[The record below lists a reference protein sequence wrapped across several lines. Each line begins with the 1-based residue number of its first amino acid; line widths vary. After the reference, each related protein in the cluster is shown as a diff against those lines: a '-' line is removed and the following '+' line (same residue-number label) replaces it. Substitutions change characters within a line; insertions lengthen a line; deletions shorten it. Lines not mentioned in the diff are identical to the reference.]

1 MQTKSE
7 IMSANLSSL
16 NFFEQTVE
24 EKGVWIE
31 PCKHRFTAFH
41 MDVSFSFVI
50 LTLCLNG
57 TARALYDQREMEHHK
72 NDLALLLPGHVMRPL
87 ECSEDYT
94 YARIAISRAMIERLR
109 PQLFSHDY
117 MKYGTSPVFSLTD
130 EQAKRLLQVLEHMAF
145 TAAHSE
151 LEMTHRN
158 HILLAQMVVGYE
170 YINYYRKEQD
180 RLLPP
185 DNNAGIFSR
194 FCDLVV
200 EHYRESKE
208 IQYYASLLDLHPK
221 YLSRVVRTATNG
233 VTPGQWIERYVV
245 AQAKRLIVANPELS
259 LKEIAYELGFSEP
272 TSFYRYFK
280 RVTGLTAN
288 EFRHK

>member
-1 MQTKSE
+1 MIGE
-7 IMSANLSSL
+7 
-16 NFFEQTVE
+16 FEKIVE

-31 PCKHRFTAFH
+31 PCKQRFTAFNT
-41 MDVSFSFVI
+41 DVSFSFVI
-50 LTLCLNG
+50 LTLCLSG
-57 TARALYDQREMEHHK
+57 TARALYDQREMTHRK

-94 YARIAISRAMIERLR
+94 YARIAISKGMIERLR

-117 MKYGTSPVFSLTD
+117 MKYSTSPVFSLTD

-158 HILLAQMVVGYE
+158 HILLAQMAVGYE

-200 EHYRESKE
+200 EHYHESKE

-233 VTPGQWIERYVV
+233 VTPGQWIDRYVV

-280 RVTGLTAN
+280 RVTGLTAK
-288 EFRHK
+288 EYRHK

>member
-1 MQTKSE
+1 MIGE
-7 IMSANLSSL
+7 
-16 NFFEQTVE
+16 FEKIVE

-31 PCKHRFTAFH
+31 PCKHRFTAFNT
-41 MDVSFSFVI
+41 DVSFSFVI
-50 LTLCLNG
+50 MTLCLNG
-57 TARALYDQREMEHHK
+57 TARALYDQREMTHRK

-158 HILLAQMVVGYE
+158 HILLAQMAVGYE

-200 EHYRESKE
+200 EHYHESKE

-233 VTPGQWIERYVV
+233 VTPGQWIDRYVV

-259 LKEIAYELGFSEP
+259 LKQIAFELGFSEP
-272 TSFYRYFK
+272 TSFYRFFK

>member
-1 MQTKSE
+1 MIGE
-7 IMSANLSSL
+7 
-16 NFFEQTVE
+16 FEKIVE

-31 PCKHRFTAFH
+31 PCKHRFTAFNT
-41 MDVSFSFVI
+41 DVSFSFVI
-50 LTLCLNG
+50 MTLCLSG
-57 TARALYDQREMEHHK
+57 TARALYDQREMTHRK

-200 EHYRESKE
+200 EHYHESKE

-233 VTPGQWIERYVV
+233 VTPGQWIDRYVV

-259 LKEIAYELGFSEP
+259 LKQIAFELGFSEP

-280 RVTGLTAN
+280 RVTGLTAK
-288 EFRHK
+288 EYRHK

>member
-1 MQTKSE
+1 MIGE
-7 IMSANLSSL
+7 
-16 NFFEQTVE
+16 FEKIVE

-31 PCKHRFTAFH
+31 PCKHRFTAFNT
-41 MDVSFSFVI
+41 DVSFSFVI
-50 LTLCLNG
+50 MTLCLSG
-57 TARALYDQREMEHHK
+57 TARALYDQREMTHRK

-158 HILLAQMVVGYE
+158 HILLAQMAVGYE

-200 EHYRESKE
+200 EHYHESKE

-233 VTPGQWIERYVV
+233 VTPGQWIDRYVV

-259 LKEIAYELGFSEP
+259 LKQIAFELGFSEP

-280 RVTGLTAN
+280 RVTGLTAK
-288 EFRHK
+288 EYRHK

>member
-1 MQTKSE
+1 MIGE
-7 IMSANLSSL
+7 
-16 NFFEQTVE
+16 FEKIVE

-31 PCKHRFTAFH
+31 PCKHRFTAFNT
-41 MDVSFSFVI
+41 DVSFSFVI
-50 LTLCLNG
+50 MTLCLSG
-57 TARALYDQREMEHHK
+57 TARALYDQREMTHRK

-200 EHYRESKE
+200 EHYHESKE

-233 VTPGQWIERYVV
+233 VTPGQWIDRYVV
-245 AQAKRLIVANPELS
+245 AQAKRLMATNPELS
-259 LKEIAYELGFSEP
+259 LKQIAFELGFSEP

-280 RVTGLTAN
+280 RVTGLTAK
-288 EFRHK
+288 EYRHK

>member
-1 MQTKSE
+1 
-7 IMSANLSSL
+7 MSANQSSL
-16 NFFEQTVE
+16 KFFEQTVE
-24 EKGVWIE
+24 EKGVRSDT
-31 PCKHRFTAFH
+31 CQKRFTAFH
-41 MDVSFSFVI
+41 LDMSFPFVI
-50 LTLCLNG
+50 MTLCLSG
-57 TARALYDQREMEHHK
+57 TARALYDQREMTNRK

-158 HILLAQMVVGYE
+158 HILLAQMAVGYE

-200 EHYRESKE
+200 EHYHESKE

-233 VTPGQWIERYVV
+233 VTPGQWIDRYVV

-259 LKEIAYELGFSEP
+259 LKDIAYDLGFSEP

-280 RVTGLTAN
+280 RVTGLTAK
-288 EFRHK
+288 EYRHK

>member
-1 MQTKSE
+1 MIGE
-7 IMSANLSSL
+7 
-16 NFFEQTVE
+16 FEKIVE

-31 PCKHRFTAFH
+31 PCKHRFTAFNI
-41 MDVSFSFVI
+41 DVSFSFVI
-50 LTLCLNG
+50 LTLCLSG
-57 TARALYDQREMEHHK
+57 TARALYDQREMTHHK

-200 EHYRESKE
+200 EHYHESKE

-233 VTPGQWIERYVV
+233 VTPGQWIDRYVV
-245 AQAKRLIVANPELS
+245 AQAKRLMATNPELS
-259 LKEIAYELGFSEP
+259 LKQIAFELGFSEP

>member
-1 MQTKSE
+1 MIGE
-7 IMSANLSSL
+7 
-16 NFFEQTVE
+16 FEKIVE

-31 PCKHRFTAFH
+31 PCKQRFTAFH
-41 MDVSFSFVI
+41 VDVSFSFVI
-50 LTLCLNG
+50 MTLCLSG
-57 TARALYDQREMEHHK
+57 TARALYDQREMTHRK

-117 MKYGTSPVFSLTD
+117 MKYSTSPVFSLTD

-158 HILLAQMVVGYE
+158 HILLAQMAVGYE

-200 EHYRESKE
+200 EHYHESKE

-233 VTPGQWIERYVV
+233 VTPGQWIDRYVV

>member
-1 MQTKSE
+1 MIGE
-7 IMSANLSSL
+7 
-16 NFFEQTVE
+16 FEKIVE

-31 PCKHRFTAFH
+31 PCKQRFTAFH
-41 MDVSFSFVI
+41 VDVSFSFVI
-50 LTLCLNG
+50 MTLCLSG
-57 TARALYDQREMEHHK
+57 TARALYDQREMTHRK

-158 HILLAQMVVGYE
+158 HILLAQMAVGYE

-200 EHYRESKE
+200 EHYHESKE

-233 VTPGQWIERYVV
+233 VTPGQWIDRYVV

-272 TSFYRYFK
+272 TSFYRFFK

>member
-1 MQTKSE
+1 MIGE
-7 IMSANLSSL
+7 
-16 NFFEQTVE
+16 FEKIVE

-31 PCKHRFTAFH
+31 PCKHRFTAFNT
-41 MDVSFSFVI
+41 DVSFSFVI
-50 LTLCLNG
+50 MTLCLSG
-57 TARALYDQREMEHHK
+57 TARALYDQREMTHRK

-158 HILLAQMVVGYE
+158 HILLAQMAVGYE

-200 EHYRESKE
+200 EHYHESKE

-233 VTPGQWIERYVV
+233 VTPGQWIDRYVV
-245 AQAKRLIVANPELS
+245 AQAKRLMATNPELS
-259 LKEIAYELGFSEP
+259 LKQIAFELGFSEP

-280 RVTGLTAN
+280 RVTGLTAK
-288 EFRHK
+288 EYRHK

>member
-1 MQTKSE
+1 MIGE
-7 IMSANLSSL
+7 
-16 NFFEQTVE
+16 FEKIVE
-24 EKGVWIE
+24 EKGGWIE
-31 PCKHRFTAFH
+31 PCKHRFTAFNT
-41 MDVSFSFVI
+41 DVSFSFVI
-50 LTLCLNG
+50 MTLCLSG
-57 TARALYDQREMEHHK
+57 TARALYDQREMTHRK

-94 YARIAISRAMIERLR
+94 YARIAISKGMIERLR

-117 MKYGTSPVFSLTD
+117 MKYSTSPVFSLTD

-158 HILLAQMVVGYE
+158 HILLAQMAVGYE

-200 EHYRESKE
+200 EHYHESKE

-233 VTPGQWIERYVV
+233 VTPGQWIDRYVV
-245 AQAKRLIVANPELS
+245 AQAKRLMATNPELS

>member
-1 MQTKSE
+1 MIDK
-7 IMSANLSSL
+7 
-16 NFFEQTVE
+16 FEKMVE
-24 EKGVWIE
+24 EKGVWID
-31 PCKHRFTAFH
+31 PCIYRFKTFNVD
-41 MDVSFSFVI
+41 MSFPFVI
-50 LTLCLNG
+50 LTLCLSG
-57 TARALYDQREMEHHK
+57 TARALYDMREMTSRK

-87 ECSEDYT
+87 ECSDDYA
-94 YARIAISRAMIERLR
+94 YARVAISRGMIERLR

-117 MKYGTSPVFSLTD
+117 MKYNTSPVCTITD
-130 EQAKRLLQVLEHMAF
+130 TQAQRLLQILEHMSF
-145 TAAHSE
+145 SAAHSE

-233 VTPGQWIERYVV
+233 VTPGQWIDRYVV
-245 AQAKRLIVANPELS
+245 AQAKRLIVTNPELS

-272 TSFYRYFK
+272 TSFYRFFK

>member
-1 MQTKSE
+1 MIGE
-7 IMSANLSSL
+7 
-16 NFFEQTVE
+16 FEKIVE

-31 PCKHRFTAFH
+31 PCKHRFTAFNT
-41 MDVSFSFVI
+41 DVSFSFVI
-50 LTLCLNG
+50 MTLCLSG
-57 TARALYDQREMEHHK
+57 TARALYDQREMTHRK

-200 EHYRESKE
+200 EHYHESKE

-233 VTPGQWIERYVV
+233 VTPGQWIDRYVV
-245 AQAKRLIVANPELS
+245 AQAKRLMATNPELS

-280 RVTGLTAN
+280 RITGLTAN

>member
-7 IMSANLSSL
+7 IMSSNLPSL
-16 NFFEQTVE
+16 KYFEQTVE

-31 PCKHRFTAFH
+31 PCKHRFTAFNT
-41 MDVSFSFVI
+41 DVSFSFVI
-50 LTLCLNG
+50 MTLCLSG
-57 TARALYDQREMEHHK
+57 TARALYDQREMTHHK

-94 YARIAISRAMIERLR
+94 YARIAISKGMIERLR
-109 PQLFSHDY
+109 SQLFSHDY
-117 MKYGTSPVFSLTD
+117 MKYSTSPVFSLTD
-130 EQAKRLLQVLEHMAF
+130 EQAKRLMQVLEHMAF

-158 HILLAQMVVGYE
+158 HILLAQMAVGYE

-200 EHYRESKE
+200 EHHRESKE

-233 VTPGQWIERYVV
+233 VTPGQWIDRYVV
-245 AQAKRLIVANPELS
+245 AQAKRLILANPELS
-259 LKEIAYELGFSEP
+259 LKQIAFELGFSEP
-272 TSFYRYFK
+272 TSFYRFFK

>member
-1 MQTKSE
+1 MIGE
-7 IMSANLSSL
+7 
-16 NFFEQTVE
+16 FEKIVE

-31 PCKHRFTAFH
+31 PCQKRFTAFH
-41 MDVSFSFVI
+41 LDMSFPFVI
-50 LTLCLNG
+50 MTLCLSG
-57 TARALYDQREMEHHK
+57 TARALYDQREMTHRK

-158 HILLAQMVVGYE
+158 HILLAQMAVGYE

-200 EHYRESKE
+200 EHYHESKE

-233 VTPGQWIERYVV
+233 VTPGQWIDRYVV

-280 RVTGLTAN
+280 RVTGLTAK
-288 EFRHK
+288 EYRHK

>member
-1 MQTKSE
+1 MIGE
-7 IMSANLSSL
+7 
-16 NFFEQTVE
+16 FEKIVE

-31 PCKHRFTAFH
+31 PCKHRFTAFNT
-41 MDVSFSFVI
+41 DVSFSFVI
-50 LTLCLNG
+50 MTLCLNG
-57 TARALYDQREMEHHK
+57 TARALYDQREMTHRK

-158 HILLAQMVVGYE
+158 HILLAQMAVGYE

-200 EHYRESKE
+200 EHYHESKE

-233 VTPGQWIERYVV
+233 VTPGQWIDRYVV
-245 AQAKRLIVANPELS
+245 AQAKRLMATNPELS
-259 LKEIAYELGFSEP
+259 LKQIAFELGFSEP
-272 TSFYRYFK
+272 TSFYRFFK